1 VRRFRRRP
9 VVALEL
15 LTGARSRQRQ
25 YVVASNP
32 AFDDSSNM
40 RGPAIERGALLG
52 CRPPPWAVAEND
64 AYFIVRDEARRIAAE
79 GNHQTI
85 IMHLMSRGLVG
96 QRVQALAAQPPS
108 TNSWSPSS
116 V

>member
-1 VRRFRRRP
+1 

-40 RGPAIERGALLG
+40 RGPLLG
-52 CRPPPWAVAEND
+52 CRPPPWAVAGND